1 MWMRKVYNY
10 IPVEYHLENSDIKN
24 QTILSTSAKLC
35 LIKTC
40 TKIVHLKYFLLLY
53 FNLNYDY
60 VMKKSKYNTYEI
72 H

>member
-40 TKIVHLKYFLLLY
+40 AKIVHLKYVLLLY